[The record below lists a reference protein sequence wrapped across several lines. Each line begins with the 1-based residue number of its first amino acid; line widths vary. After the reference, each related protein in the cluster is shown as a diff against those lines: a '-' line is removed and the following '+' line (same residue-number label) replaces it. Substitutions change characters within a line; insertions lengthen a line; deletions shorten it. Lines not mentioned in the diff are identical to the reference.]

1 MWGQMSHGMRVF
13 YVLTVF
19 SFRGLVLPGVEVER
33 GQASSLPEF
42 LQGSR
47 EGTTSVLA
55 SNTGK
60 ALKATV

>member
-19 SFRGLVLPGVEVER
+19 SFKGLVLPGVEVES